1 MNERTCCLGVLQK
14 CPTVGGGSGV
24 DETRWPWVD
33 NCCRW
38 ETDGPELITVAD
50 ERQTHEWGCHI
61 VLLSFNRLDIFYNN
75 QKKKKAF
82 SKSRWV
88 PLPAERRTWLKW
100 RRWMAAHY
108 RQGAPHS
115 SLSWGQEG
123 VWSEMRLGARKS
135 DTYRTMTCWLV
146 NEHKSSGNGETLGY
160 AEHCKK
166 RSDLCFSQTG
176 WIWGDQKWEWKL
188 LSHIRFFVTPWTV

>member
-108 RQGAPHS
+108 RQGTANS
-115 SLSWGQEG
+115 SKC
-123 VWSEMRLGARKS
+123 WSTPFQSKLGAGGGLIRDEAGS
-135 DTYRTMTCWLV
+135 QEEWYLPHYDLLA
-146 NEHKSSGNGETLGY
+146 GER
-160 AEHCKK
+160 A
-166 RSDLCFSQTG
+166 
-176 WIWGDQKWEWKL
+176 
-188 LSHIRFFVTPWTV
+188 